1 MILTWSKNHHHH
13 PRSWNQNSPPLL
25 VDWLKWAWLSWL
37 EELLS
42 TTFILASQM
51 SSPHCCPTCVHKES
65 DQASGSNN
73 EQRTLK
79 HTKWNKEKHKFYYF
93 CSSLKYLV
101 HYTPVWNYW
110 AIKKVSADLCVILF
124 FICVVILMHRFKA
137 TFFSLKNPETFSYN
151 TFKVHSLQYRN
162 LGWQWIEM
170 NKFIPMQMTDFLKLY
185 YYSLF
190 FLLLTDFLDCWISTR
205 KTVRK
210 RSYSHHILSY
220 NCRVWVRCG

>member
-1 MILTWSKNHHHH
+1 
-13 PRSWNQNSPPLL
+13 
-25 VDWLKWAWLSWL
+25 
-37 EELLS
+37 
-42 TTFILASQM
+42 M

-93 CSSLKYLV
+93 CSSLNYLV

-110 AIKKVSADLCVILF
+110 VIKNVSADLCVILF

-151 TFKVHSLQYRN
+151 TFEVHSLQYRN
-162 LGWQWIEM
+162 LDWQWIER
-170 NKFIPMQMTDFLKLY
+170 NKMQTNADDRFFKIIL
-185 YYSLF
+185 LF
-190 FLLLTDFLDCWISTR
+190 FILSDSQVPNVAKWLVTCVSQTLLLW
-205 KTVRK
+205 
-210 RSYSHHILSY
+210 
-220 NCRVWVRCG
+220 

>member
-1 MILTWSKNHHHH
+1 
-13 PRSWNQNSPPLL
+13 
-25 VDWLKWAWLSWL
+25 
-37 EELLS
+37 
-42 TTFILASQM
+42 M

-124 FICVVILMHRFKA
+124 FICVVILMHRFRA

-170 NKFIPMQMTDFLKLY
+170 NKFIPMQMTDFFKIIL
-185 YYSLF
+185 LF
-190 FLLLTDFLDCWISTR
+190 F
-205 KTVRK
+205 
-210 RSYSHHILSY
+210 ILSFIDRFSGLL
-220 NCRVWVRCG
+220 NLNQENS

>member
-1 MILTWSKNHHHH
+1 MILTWSKNHHP

-25 VDWLKWAWLSWL
+25 VGWLKWAWLSWL

-101 HYTPVWNYW
+101 QYTLVWNYW
-110 AIKKVSADLCVILF
+110 VIKKVSADLCVILF

-151 TFKVHSLQYRN
+151 TFKVHSLQYRS
-162 LGWQWIEM
+162 LDWQWIER
-170 NKFIPMQMTDFLKLY
+170 NKMQTNADDR
-185 YYSLF
+185 F
-190 FLLLTDFLDCWISTR
+190 F
-205 KTVRK
+205 
-210 RSYSHHILSY
+210 
-220 NCRVWVRCG
+220 